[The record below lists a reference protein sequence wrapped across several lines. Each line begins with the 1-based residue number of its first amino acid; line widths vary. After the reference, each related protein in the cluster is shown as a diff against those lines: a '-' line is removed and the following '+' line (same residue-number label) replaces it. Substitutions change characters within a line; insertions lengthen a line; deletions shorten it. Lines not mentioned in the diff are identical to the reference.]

1 MSNMARAFQVLY
13 MMHRV
18 TLDGLKRAV
27 ADSVITAEEYQSITG
42 REYVAS

>member
-13 MMHRV
+13 RMHRV

-27 ADSVITAEEYQSITG
+27 ADNVITAEEYQSITG
-42 REYVAS
+42 QQYLSA

>member
-13 MMHRV
+13 RMHRV

-27 ADSVITAEEYQSITG
+27 VDGVITAEEYKSITG
-42 REYVAS
+42 REYVA

>member
-13 MMHRV
+13 RMHRV

-27 ADSVITAEEYQSITG
+27 VDGVFTAEEYKSITG
-42 REYVAS
+42 REYVA